1 MTGYGNTSTYRETEI
16 LSSSPARLVP
26 LLYEQLLVSLRRGIL
41 QIRKG
46 DIEGKFDSLARA
58 ADIIG
63 ELLAAL
69 DFDAGAEL
77 AGRLAS
83 LYGFW
88 ATEISTAGRELN
100 EHRLERVAEMVASL
114 SEAWREASRIV
125 EAGESPNKIREAPA

>member
-1 MTGYGNTSTYRETEI
+1 MTGYGNTSTYRETEV
-16 LSSSPARLVP
+16 LSSSPVRLVP
-26 LLYEQLLVSLRRGIL
+26 MLYEQLLVSLRRGIL

-58 ADIIG
+58 ADIVG

-69 DFDAGAEL
+69 DFDASPEL

-88 ATEISTAGRELN
+88 ATEISAAGRELN
-100 EHRLERVAEMVASL
+100 GPRLERISEMVASL
-114 SEAWREASRIV
+114 FEAWQEASRLV
-125 EAGESPNKIREAPA
+125 EAGESPDEIREAPA